1 MQEDSVAETRKK
13 QFWIVAFIIL
23 IAAIVVTASIAWT
36 KYRPSL
42 PIEITLPPP
51 QTISGNIYVGGAVNN
66 PGIYTF
72 SGDDTVTSLLQA
84 AGGVTADGNS
94 GSLEL
99 NIAEANVT
107 AAPQKININT
117 AEEWLLDA
125 LPGIGTTKAQAIID
139 YRTKNGFFRNI
150 DELTKVKGIS
160 ASVLAKIRPFIT
172 VAE

>member
-1 MQEDSVAETRKK
+1 MAGTGGKR
-13 QFWIVAFIIL
+13 FWIIAIIL
-23 IAAIVVTASIAWT
+23 LIAVIIVSAYIAWT
-36 KYRPSL
+36 KYRPIL
-42 PIEITLPPP
+42 PVEILLPQKQEIT
-51 QTISGNIYVGGAVNN
+51 GNIYVNGAVTN

-99 NIAEANVT
+99 DIAQANTT

-125 LPGIGTTKAQAIID
+125 LPGIGTTKGQAIID

-160 ASVLAKIRPFIT
+160 ASVLAKIRPLIT
-172 VAE
+172 VGE

>member
-1 MQEDSVAETRKK
+1 VAGTGAKR
-13 QFWIVAFIIL
+13 FWL
-23 IAAIVVTASIAWT
+23 IAVILLVAVIVVSASIAWT
-36 KYRPSL
+36 KYRPGL

-51 QTISGNIYVGGAVNN
+51 QTVAGNIYVSGAVTN

-72 SGDDTVTSLLQA
+72 SGDDTIDSLLRA
-84 AGGVTADGNS
+84 AGGVTIDGNS

-99 NIAEANVT
+99 NIAGTDST

-150 DELTKVKGIS
+150 DELAKVKGIS
-160 ASVLAKIRPFIT
+160 ASVLAKIRPLIT
-172 VAE
+172 VGE

>member
-1 MQEDSVAETRKK
+1 MAATGTKR
-13 QFWIVAFIIL
+13 FWIMVMIIL
-23 IAAIVVTASIAWT
+23 IAVIITSAAIAWT

-51 QTISGNIYVGGAVNN
+51 QAISGNINVGGAVTN

-72 SGDDTVTSLLQA
+72 SGDDTIDSLLQA
-84 AGGVTADGNS
+84 AGGAAADGNADN
-94 GSLEL
+94 LEL
-99 NIAEANVT
+99 NIAQANIT

-117 AEEWLLDA
+117 AAEWLLDA

-160 ASVLAKIRPFIT
+160 ASVLAKIRPLIT
-172 VAE
+172 VGE

>member
-1 MQEDSVAETRKK
+1 MAGTGAKR
-13 QFWIVAFIIL
+13 FWIIAIIL
-23 IAAIVVTASIAWT
+23 LVAVIVVSASIAWT

-51 QTISGNIYVGGAVNN
+51 QTVTGNIYVNGAVTN

-72 SGDDTVTSLLQA
+72 SGDDTVSSLLQA
-84 AGGVTADGNS
+84 AGGVTTDGNS
-94 GSLEL
+94 GNLEL
-99 NIAEANVT
+99 DIAEANIT
-107 AAPQKININT
+107 PAPQKININT

-160 ASVLAKIRPFIT
+160 ASVLEKIRPLIT
-172 VAE
+172 IGE

>member
-1 MQEDSVAETRKK
+1 MAGTGAKR
-13 QFWIVAFIIL
+13 FWLIAIIL
-23 IAAIVVTASIAWT
+23 LVAVIIVSASIAWT

-51 QTISGNIYVGGAVNN
+51 QSVSGNIYVNGAVTN

-72 SGDDTVTSLLQA
+72 SGNDTINSLLQA
-84 AGGVTADGNS
+84 AGGVAADGNS

-99 NIAEANVT
+99 DIARANPT
-107 AAPQKININT
+107 ATPQKINVNT

-125 LPGIGTTKAQAIID
+125 LPDIGTTKAQAIID

-150 DELTKVKGIS
+150 DELAKVKGIS
-160 ASVLAKIRPFIT
+160 ASVLAKIRPLIT
-172 VAE
+172 VGE

>member
-1 MQEDSVAETRKK
+1 MAGTGAKR
-13 QFWIVAFIIL
+13 FWLIAIIL
-23 IAAIVVTASIAWT
+23 LVAVIIVSASIAWT

-51 QTISGNIYVGGAVNN
+51 QSVSGNIYVNGAVTN

-72 SGDDTVTSLLQA
+72 SGNDTINSLLQA
-84 AGGVTADGNS
+84 AGGVAADGNS

-99 NIAEANVT
+99 DIARANPT
-107 AAPQKININT
+107 ATPQEINVNT

-139 YRTKNGFFRNI
+139 YRTKNGFFRNV

-160 ASVLAKIRPFIT
+160 ASVLAKIRPLIT
-172 VAE
+172 VGE

>member
-1 MQEDSVAETRKK
+1 VAGTGAKR
-13 QFWIVAFIIL
+13 FWIIAIIL
-23 IAAIVVTASIAWT
+23 LIAVIIVSASIAWT
-36 KYRPSL
+36 RYRPSL
-42 PIEITLPPP
+42 PVEITLAPP
-51 QTISGNIYVGGAVNN
+51 QTISGNIYVNGAVTN

-72 SGDDTVTSLLQA
+72 SGNDTIDSLLQA
-84 AGGVTADGNS
+84 AGGVTTGGNS

-99 NIAEANVT
+99 DIAEADTT

-160 ASVLAKIRPFIT
+160 ASVLAKIRPLIT
-172 VAE
+172 VGE